1 MPCCKGMK
9 RSKNEQNPEQKKS
22 AVINACVHVRVHK
35 QIYETEGECFI

>member
-22 AVINACVHVRVHK
+22 AVINACVHAHK
-35 QIYETEGECFI
+35 QIYETERECLI